1 LRIEAV
7 LAFNIGFRLTAI
19 ACTPKEIKFRDW
31 GLWRL
36 DQDSLMPDFVNSPR
50 KQYRTPASAVL
61 VDASFFN
68 VWRSISASEF
78 SPTSTPVSLD

>member
-1 LRIEAV
+1 
-7 LAFNIGFRLTAI
+7 
-19 ACTPKEIKFRDW
+19 
-31 GLWRL
+31 LWRL